1 MSEHI
6 IDRHEAIDLLR
17 RAVKKRGRRFRYPKP
32 DEWNPFLKSAKYE
45 YAHHFKTAT
54 CYYVLDRSKV
64 TKKTAERFQAET
76 DLFPGCIVGLALS
89 LLGGTVLDGWDDI
102 TLPII
107 SQVPQSKYGLDADGN
122 QVRLDEEAINL
133 IQLAQD
139 LQDEGMEWGM
149 AMKRV
154 ENYYEELNGRPRS
167 D

>member
-1 MSEHI
+1 M
-6 IDRHEAIDLLR
+6 
-17 RAVKKRGRRFRYPKP
+17 KKRGRRFRYPSP
-32 DEWNPFLKSAKYE
+32 IDWNPFLKSAKEE
-45 YAHHFKTAT
+45 YYTHVKLES

-64 TKKTAERFQAET
+64 TKKTADRFQAET
-76 DLFPGCIVGLALS
+76 DLFPACIAGLALS
-89 LLGGTVLDGWDDI
+89 LLGGTVLDGWDDVRM
-102 TLPII
+102 PII
-107 SQVPQSKYGLDADGN
+107 NQVPQSKYGLDADGN